1 MASGADAACTDL
13 RRWQPMRPIPESSP
27 PARFARAVRE
37 HPVDA
42 FLLILYPISWV
53 LFLPALLGTEG
64 LGVINVDIPAQAG
77 ILLVTIFGLTGVAFM
92 VTRITDG
99 KSGTKSLR
107 RHYYQFNAAPQW
119 YVLALLGA
127 PVLLLCVG
135 LVIHGTS
142 TFTPIAHNA
151 AQIPTAYLV
160 NVVLIA
166 VLISVWE
173 EGAWLGFVTARLQ
186 VRLGPLWASV
196 FVAPLFGFLHFP
208 LFYVTGGLI
217 DNARPQGVHVIEYAF
232 YLLVFF
238 SVPVRNLMTWVY
250 NSTRGSIPVAALLH
264 ASIDTT
270 ASGAVLLA
278 FFPAVDGRLLYVGI
292 AIVAAVVLAA
302 TRGRLGYRAPT
313 TGGDTP
319 TVVDRTAPTTA
330 PAGTS

>member
-1 MASGADAACTDL
+1 
-13 RRWQPMRPIPESSP
+13 MRPIPESSP
-27 PARFARAVRE
+27 PARFAHAVRE
-37 HPVDA
+37 HPLAA
-42 FLLILYPISWV
+42 FLIILYPVSWV

-64 LGVINVDIPAQAG
+64 FGVISVDIPAQAG

-107 RHYYQFNAAPQW
+107 RHYYQFKAAPQW

-127 PVLLLCVG
+127 PLLLLCVG
-135 LVIHGTS
+135 LAIHGSS

-196 FVAPLFGFLHFP
+196 LVAPLFGFLHFP
-208 LFYVTGGLI
+208 LFFVTGGLI
-217 DNARPQGVHVIEYAF
+217 DNARPHGLEVIEYAF

-238 SVPVRNLMTWVY
+238 SVPVRILMTWVY
-250 NSTRGSIPVAALLH
+250 NSTRGSLPVVALLH

-270 ASGAVLLA
+270 ASGAVLVA
-278 FFPAVDGRLLYVGI
+278 FYPAVDGRLLYVGI
-292 AIVAAVVLAA
+292 AIVALVVVAA
-302 TRGRLGYRAPT
+302 TRGRLGYAAPS
-313 TGGDTP
+313 
-319 TVVDRTAPTTA
+319 VA
-330 PAGTS
+330 AGTPASIDRAVAITAAKGMP